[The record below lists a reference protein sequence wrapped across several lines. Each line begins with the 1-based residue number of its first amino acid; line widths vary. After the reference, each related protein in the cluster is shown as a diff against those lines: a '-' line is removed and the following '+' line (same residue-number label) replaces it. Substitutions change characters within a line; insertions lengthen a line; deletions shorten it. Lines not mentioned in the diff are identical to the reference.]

1 MHPIPAPPGGAGAAR
16 KCVALALSVLM
27 VGGLIQGATASPS
40 AAQGSDR
47 PGLLKTDKPV
57 PGQDGIQ
64 AQPRKV
70 TSGPRT
76 PAKAPKADW
85 PKSQTATVDLSRQ
98 SGKHARRAGD
108 LPVGLAPAGKGKG
121 ALDGTV
127 EAKVLDRGHSE
138 RAGLDGLLFTLAPK
152 NDRGAK
158 PAGHLAARSS
168 LKTTA
173 KPESKPKPTPEPK
186 PDSKPEPAA
195 TTGDVSV
202 TVDYGDFAG
211 AFGGGYASRLKLI
224 QLPACVLT
232 NPGKTECRT
241 GTPVDAKNDTARQ
254 TLTADAVSLR
264 AGRATVFAAAADTK
278 GDKGDYKATPLSP
291 SASWQTNLNTG
302 DFTWAYDMPVPEV
315 PGGLAPDVGLS
326 YNSGTVDG
334 RTGATNNQ
342 ASWVGD
348 GFDLS
353 PGFIER
359 RYVSCAEDGQKNADG
374 TKPGDLCWK
383 YDNAF
388 VSFNGKGG
396 ELVPAGND
404 EWKLQQDDGTKIKR
418 LKSTNRG
425 NGDNDGEYWRVT
437 DPNGTRYYFG
447 YHRLPGW
454 KDGKETTDST
464 WTVPVFGNNSG
475 EPCHAGS
482 YAKSWCQQAWRW
494 NLDYVVDTHGNAI
507 SYFYGKE
514 TNHYG
519 RNLRAEDET
528 PYTRGGYLKRIDYG
542 LKSSS
547 MYGTKPEARVV
558 FGNSERC
565 LPKDGVTCTPD
576 AIGKKS
582 FYWYDT
588 PWDLNCEAGKKCD
601 GARLAPS
608 FWTRKRLTEVS
619 TEVLKADGS
628 YGKVDS
634 WKLDHRW
641 GMADTDYQLLL
652 DSVQHT
658 GHTASPAITL
668 PKTTFAYTQLANR
681 MDKTGDGFA
690 PFIKSRLSTVADESG
705 GQIDARYSAPA
716 CDPAKLP
723 TPQSNTTRCFPQ
735 YIGGDAK
742 NDPVRQWFNKY
753 VVTSVVATDRTGGSP
768 DQVTTYDYL
777 DGGAWHYNDDDGL
790 TKEKHKTWSQ
800 WRGYGHVRV
809 KAGGQGGA
817 SAMKSQTD
825 TYFLRGM
832 NGDRKEPSGGT
843 KSVSV
848 PLGDG
853 EGSAITDDAA
863 MAGFTYKTVQFDK
876 PGGNTVGKTVN
887 RPWHHETAKK
897 VRDWGTV
904 TANFTGSSLTRAWTS
919 LDGGAGAKWRTAST
933 VTSYDTV
940 AGRVTSVDDRGE
952 DTTDADDRCT
962 RTTYAT
968 NVDKNILQLP
978 SRVETVAKGC
988 ADTADRSKDVISDV
1002 RTAYD
1007 GGAYGAAPTKGDA
1020 TATATLKSHD
1030 GAKASY
1036 LESGA
1041 TFDNYGRELTT
1052 TDLTADVTAIG
1063 DSAPVRTKRTDGRTT
1078 TTSYTPATGLPTQ
1091 TKTASPPARRLDPK
1105 SAQTT
1110 TSQLDPLRG
1119 HVLKET
1125 DTNGKVTQFAYD
1137 ALGRSTKVWLA
1148 DRKTSSTPTYEF
1160 AYRVVEGKPVAVAT
1174 KLLDNNGGQV
1184 TSYKLYDGFLRERQS
1199 QAPGPEGGRLVADV
1213 FYDERGLVTKKFAD
1227 YYADGKPVTEL
1238 FKPADALPVESQT
1251 RTAYDG
1257 LGRPVQMQMIAG
1269 NGDGGKVLNTTT
1281 TSYLGDRTTVIPPAG
1296 ETATTTITDV
1306 RGRTVELRQH
1316 HERKADAAYDSTT
1329 YEYTPSG
1336 QPSKVTDPAGNS
1348 WTTTYDQLGRTVAS
1362 SDPDKG
1368 TTTSTYDDH
1377 NQLISST
1384 DARGVTL
1391 VNVYD
1396 DSGRKTE
1403 VREGSRTG
1411 KLRLSWTYDTI
1422 PGAKGQL
1429 AESTRYV
1436 GDAKYTTKVTGYDRL
1451 YRPARTAVVIPKSE
1465 GALAGTY
1472 QTGTAY
1478 KPSGKVASISYSA
1491 AGSLPGGSVNYGY
1504 EADTLRPTS
1513 VFGQGM
1519 TASTKF
1525 SHTGKPLQHELGL
1538 TDGGKKTWVTNTY
1551 EWGTQRLATTRV
1563 DREDQKG
1570 VDQQASYSYD
1580 EAGNVLSIK
1589 DVSRTGTDN
1598 QCFRYDYL
1606 RRLTEA
1612 WTQDDK
1618 ACGNSPSAGAIGG
1631 PAPYWHSYTY
1641 DKTGNRLSET
1651 RHDPT
1656 GDSKKDVK
1664 RAYTYPKPG
1673 TAQAHALTSVTTE
1686 GPAGTQ
1692 KTGYAYDKTG
1702 NTTGRGDQKLTW
1714 DAEGNLAKVTDPV
1727 KGKPDKV
1734 TEYLYD
1740 ADGQR
1745 LISRTG
1751 ERTTLHLG
1759 HTEVTLDKGAT
1770 KTKATRYVD
1779 LGSGHQAVRSDDGSF
1794 SFTIGDHHGTG
1805 LLAVAAGDMALSQR
1819 RVLPFGGT
1827 RGEAPKSWPGTKGF
1841 VGGTDETKR
1850 TGFTHLGAREYD
1862 PGTGRFLSVDPVMVT
1877 SDAQQ
1882 MHGYTYGNNNPLVYA
1897 DPSGKFFGWFFN
1909 QFMNSLV
1916 ESTKNAFKVKNKN
1929 PGASKPRAY
1938 RPKVTNTKLADGL
1951 MNIYAKDVAK
1961 KVYGDGKAATA
1972 IIYEFNNGKRLD
1984 NKEQWH
1990 IKKGWSAL
1998 RNMSSILELDR
2009 KARETGKNMKNLL
2022 NDHDLAIAK
2031 SEAKELWN
2039 ALSSRDVTGKVDKTV
2054 QADAVM
2060 KDSIRNNMG
2069 NVMKTAAVKDLTGQ
2083 KFEPTKYKGP
2093 QPVGEPTRLRGF
2105 AKSFGIA
2112 GGVTSAAQ
2120 APSYVGEYGWKRG
2133 GWELFKD
2140 VVDPFGVSKGQDSF
2154 YPEDNGGRG
2163 GGGICAPSSGNC
2175 A

>member
-1 MHPIPAPPGGAGAAR
+1 
-16 KCVALALSVLM
+16 M
-27 VGGLIQGATASPS
+27 VGGLIQGTGALP
-40 AAQGSDR
+40 AAAAAAAGNDR
-47 PGLLKTDKPV
+47 PGLPKTDRPV
-57 PGQDGIQ
+57 PGRDGIK
-64 AQPRKV
+64 ALPRTV
-70 TSGPRT
+70 SSGPPT
-76 PAKAPKADW
+76 PAEAPKADW
-85 PKSQTATVDLSRQ
+85 PEPESATVDLSGK
-98 SGKHARRAGD
+98 SGKRYRPAGN
-108 LPVGLAPAGKGKG
+108 LPVGLAPTDKGKG

-138 RAGLDGLLFTLAPK
+138 RAGVDGLLFTLAPHEGREEK
-152 NDRGAK
+152 GGRGEAK
-158 PAGHLAARSS
+158 TASWSAGVRSALQTADKSEPKTEPDARS
-168 LKTTA
+168 
-173 KPESKPKPTPEPK
+173 
-186 PDSKPEPAA
+186 AA
-195 TTGDVSV
+195 PSGDVSV
-202 TVDYGDFAG
+202 TVDYADFAG
-211 AFGGGYASRLKLI
+211 AFGGNYASRLQLI
-224 QLPACVLT
+224 QLPDCVLT
-232 NPGKTECRT
+232 DPGKTECRT
-241 GTPVDAKNDTARQ
+241 GTPVPATNDTARK
-254 TLTADAVSLR
+254 TLTAAAVSLR
-264 AGRATVFAAAADTK
+264 AGRTTVFAAAAETK
-278 GDKGDYKATPLSP
+278 GEKGDYKATPLSL
-291 SASWQTNLNTG
+291 SATWQTNLNTG

-315 PGGLAPDVGLS
+315 PGGLTPDVGLS
-326 YNSGTVDG
+326 YNSGTIDG
-334 RTGATNNQ
+334 RTGETNNQ

-359 RYVSCAEDGQKNADG
+359 RYKSCAEDGQKNSDG
-374 TKPGDLCWK
+374 NKPGDLCWK

-396 ELVPAGND
+396 ELVPTGND

-418 LKSTNRG
+418 LKSTDRG
-425 NGDNDGEYWRVT
+425 NGDNDGEYWQVT
-437 DPNGTRYYFG
+437 DPDGTRYYFG

-475 EPCHAGS
+475 EPCHADS

-507 SYFYGKE
+507 SYHYGKE

-519 RNLRAEDET
+519 RNLKAEDDT

-542 LKSSS
+542 LKSES
-547 MYGTKPEARVV
+547 MYDTKPQGRVI
-558 FGNSERC
+558 FGNAERC
-565 LPKDGVTCTPD
+565 LSGEGVTCAPD
-576 AIGKKS
+576 TIDKNS

-588 PWDLNCEAGKKCD
+588 PWDLNCTAGSKCD
-601 GARLAPS
+601 AARLAPS
-608 FWTRKRLTEVS
+608 FWTRKRLIDVS
-619 TEVLKADGS
+619 TEILKADGT
-628 YGKVDS
+628 YGQVDS
-634 WKLDHRW
+634 WKLGHRW

-658 GHTASPAITL
+658 GHAAAPAITL

-705 GQIDARYSAPA
+705 GQIDATYSAPA
-716 CDPAKLP
+716 CDAAKPP

-735 YIGGDAK
+735 YIGGDAQ

-753 VVTSVVATDRTGGSP
+753 VVTSVVATDRTGGAP
-768 DQVTTYDYL
+768 DQVTDYDYL
-777 DGGAWHYNDDDGL
+777 DGAAWHYNDDDGL

-809 KAGGQGGA
+809 TAGGQGGS
-817 SAMKSQTD
+817 SAMKSQED

-832 NGDRKEPSGGT
+832 NGDRNDTSGGT
-843 KSVSV
+843 KRVSVS
-848 PLGDG
+848 LDDG

-876 PGGNTVGKTVN
+876 PGGKVVGKTVS

-904 TANFTGSSLTRAWTS
+904 TANFGGASSTQAWTS
-919 LDGGAGAKWRTAST
+919 LDDGAGAKWRTAST
-933 VTSYDTV
+933 FTTYDTV
-940 AGRVTSVDDRGE
+940 AGRVTSVDDRG
-952 DTTDADDRCT
+952 DGTDDKCT

-968 NVDKNILQLP
+968 NTDKNILQLP
-978 SRVETVAKGC
+978 SRVETVATSCSAGGN
-988 ADTADRSKDVISDV
+988 REQEVISDV

-1007 GGAYGAAPTKGDA
+1007 DGAYGAAPTKGDA
-1020 TATATLKSHD
+1020 TASATLKSHD
-1030 GAKASY
+1030 GAKATY
-1036 LESGA
+1036 LEAGA
-1041 TFDNYGRELTT
+1041 TFDGYGRELTT
-1052 TDLTADVTAIG
+1052 TDLTADVTVTG

-1078 TTSYTPATGLPTQ
+1078 TTAYTPATGLPTQ
-1091 TKTASPPARRLDPK
+1091 TRTTSPPAVRTNPT
-1105 SAQTT
+1105 SVQTT
-1110 TSQLDPLRG
+1110 TSQLDPMSG

-1125 DTNGKVTQFAYD
+1125 DTNGKETQFAYD

-1148 DRKTSSTPTYEF
+1148 DRKASSTPTYEF
-1160 AYRVVEGKPVAVAT
+1160 AYTVTEGKPVVVAT

-1199 QAPGPEGGRLVADV
+1199 QAPGPDGGRLVSDV
-1213 FYDERGLVTKKFAD
+1213 FYDERGLIAKTFAD
-1227 YYADGKPVTEL
+1227 YYVDGKPVTEL
-1238 FKPADALPVESQT
+1238 FKPADALSVESQT
-1251 RTAYDG
+1251 RTTHDG
-1257 LGRPVQMQMIAG
+1257 QGRPVQMQVIAG
-1269 NGDGGKVLNTTT
+1269 NGDGGKALSTTT
-1281 TSYLGDRTTVIPPAG
+1281 TSYHGDRTTVIPPVG
-1296 ETATTTITDV
+1296 ETATTTLTDV
-1306 RGRTVELRQH
+1306 RGNTVELRQH
-1316 HERKADAAYDSTT
+1316 HERRADAPYDSTLYT
-1329 YEYTPSG
+1329 YTPSG

-1348 WTTTYDQLGRTVAS
+1348 WRTTYDQLGRTVQS

-1377 NQLISST
+1377 NQLVSST

-1396 DSGRKTE
+1396 NSGRKTE
-1403 VREGSRTG
+1403 VREGSSTG
-1411 KLRLSWTYDTI
+1411 KLHLSWTYDTI
-1422 PGAKGQL
+1422 AGAKGQL

-1436 GDAKYTTKVTGYDRL
+1436 GDAKYTTKVTDYDRL
-1451 YRPARTAVVIPKSE
+1451 YRPARTAVVIPQSE

-1491 AGSLPGGSVNYGY
+1491 AGSLPGGSVSYGY

-1513 VFGQGM
+1513 VFGQGI

-1538 TDGGKKTWVTNTY
+1538 TDGKKTWVTNTY
-1551 EWGTQRLATTRV
+1551 EWGTQRLAATRV

-1570 VDQQASYSYD
+1570 VDQHADYSYD
-1580 EAGNVLSIK
+1580 EAGNVLSVK

-1598 QCFRYDYL
+1598 QCFHYDYL

-1612 WTQDDK
+1612 WAQGDK
-1618 ACGNSPSAGAIGG
+1618 TCSESPSPEAIGG

-1641 DKTGNRLSET
+1641 DKVGNRLSET
-1651 RHDPT
+1651 RHDAS
-1656 GDSKKDVK
+1656 GDNKKDIK

-1673 TAQAHALTSVTTE
+1673 TAQAHALTSVTTD

-1692 KTGYAYDKTG
+1692 KTGYSYDQTG
-1702 NTTGRGDQKLTW
+1702 NTIGRGDQKLTW
-1714 DAEGNLAKVTDPV
+1714 DTEGNLAKVTEPV
-1727 KGKPDKV
+1727 AGKPDKV

-1745 LISRTG
+1745 LLSHTG

-1759 HTEVTLDKGAT
+1759 HTEVTLDKDAT
-1770 KTKATRYVD
+1770 KAQATRYFD

-1805 LLAVAAGDMALSQR
+1805 LLAVAAGDLALNQR
-1819 RVLPFGGT
+1819 RVLPFGST
-1827 RGEAPKSWPGTKGF
+1827 RGQTPKTWPGTKGF
-1841 VGGTDETKR
+1841 VGGTDETKG
-1850 TGFTHLGAREYD
+1850 TGLTHLGAREYD
-1862 PGTGRFLSVDPVMVT
+1862 PNTGRFLSVDPVMDS

-1897 DPSGKFFGWFFN
+1897 DPNGKFFEWLFS
-1909 QFMNSLV
+1909 QMMNAVYDTIGTLQ
-1916 ESTKNAFKVKNKN
+1916 KAFKTPNKN
-1929 PGASKPRAY
+1929 PGASRPRASIPTVSN
-1938 RPKVTNTKLADGL
+1938 RDLAKGL
-1951 MNIYAKDVAK
+1951 KNIYAKPQAK
-1961 KVYGDGKAATA
+1961 SVMGDGKAATA
-1972 IIYEFNNGKRLD
+1972 IIYEFNMGKRLD
-1984 NKEQWH
+1984 NKEEWH
-1990 IKKGWSAL
+1990 IQKGWGAL
-1998 RNMSSILELDR
+1998 RNMSSILEKDR
-2009 KARETGKNMKNLL
+2009 KARETGKGMQNLL
-2022 NDHDLAIAK
+2022 DDHDLAIAK

-2039 ALSSRDVTGKVDKTV
+2039 ALNSRDIT
-2054 QADAVM
+2054 
-2060 KDSIRNNMG
+2060 G
-2069 NVMKTAAVKDLTGQ
+2069 NVARTVKQDESMKSMIKKNVDDVIKTAAVKDLTGQ

-2120 APSYVGEYGWKRG
+2120 APSYVRGYGWKRG
-2133 GWELFKD
+2133 AWELLKD
-2140 VVDPFGVSKGQDSF
+2140 AIDPFGVSKGQDSF
-2154 YPEDNGGRG
+2154 YPEENG
-2163 GGGICAPSSGNC
+2163 GGGSGSICDPSSGNC

>member
-1 MHPIPAPPGGAGAAR
+1 MPAPPRGAGAAR
-16 KCVALALSVLM
+16 RRVALTLSALM
-27 VGGLIQGATASPS
+27 IGGLIQGTGALP
-40 AAQGSDR
+40 AAAAAGDGR
-47 PGLLKTDKPV
+47 PGLPKTDEPI
-57 PGQDGIQ
+57 PGQDGIRV
-64 AQPRKV
+64 QPRKV
-70 TSGPRT
+70 SSGPRM

-85 PKSQTATVDLSRQ
+85 PEPETATVDLS
-98 SGKHARRAGD
+98 SKSVRADGD
-108 LPVGLAPAGKGKG
+108 LPVELTPAAEGKD

-127 EAKVLDRGHSE
+127 EAKVLDHSHSE
-138 RAGLDGLLFTLAPK
+138 RAGVDGLLFTLAPK
-152 NDRGAK
+152 SGKEGKNGD
-158 PAGHLAARSS
+158 
-168 LKTTA
+168 
-173 KPESKPKPTPEPK
+173 
-186 PDSKPEPAA
+186 EPATRSA
-195 TTGDVSV
+195 LKAADKAEADAKSAPPSGDVSI
-202 TVDYGDFAG
+202 TVDYADFGG
-211 AFGGGYASRLKLI
+211 AFGGTYASRLKLI
-224 QLPACVLT
+224 KLPACVLT

-241 GTPVDAKNDTARQ
+241 GTPVASKNDTGKQ
-254 TLTADAVSLR
+254 TLTADRVSLR

-278 GDKGDYKATPLSP
+278 GEKGDYKATSLSP
-291 SASWQTNLNTG
+291 SASWDTNLNTG

-315 PGGLAPDVGLS
+315 PSGLSPDVGLS
-326 YNSGTVDG
+326 YNSGTIDG
-334 RTGATNNQ
+334 RTGETNNQ

-359 RYVSCAEDGQKNADG
+359 RYKSCAEDGEKGSDG
-374 TKPGDLCWK
+374 NKPGDLCWK

-396 ELVPAGND
+396 ELVPTGHND

-437 DPNGTRYYFG
+437 DPGGTRYYFG

-475 EPCHAGS
+475 EPCHADS

-507 SYFYGKE
+507 SYHYGKE

-519 RNLRAEDET
+519 RNLKAEDAT

-576 AIGKKS
+576 TIDEKS

-588 PWDLNCEAGKKCD
+588 PWDLNCKAGKKCE
-601 GARLAPS
+601 GAHFAPS
-608 FWTRKRLTEVS
+608 FWTRKRLTDVS
-619 TEVLKADGS
+619 TEVLKADGA

-634 WKLDHRW
+634 WKLGHRW

-705 GQIDARYSAPA
+705 AQIDATYSAPA
-716 CDPAKLP
+716 CDAAKLP

-735 YIGGDAK
+735 YIGGDAQ

-753 VVTSVVATDRTGGSP
+753 VVTSVVATDRTGGAP
-768 DQVTTYDYL
+768 DQVTTYDFL
-777 DGGAWHYNDDDGL
+777 DGAAWHYNDDDGL
-790 TKEKHKTWSQ
+790 TKEKHRTWSQ

-809 KAGGQGGA
+809 KTGGQGGA
-817 SAMKSQTD
+817 SAMKSQAD

-832 NGDRKEPSGGT
+832 NGDRKGPSGGT

-848 PLGDG
+848 SLGGG

-863 MAGFTYKTVQFDK
+863 LAGFTYKTVQFDK
-876 PGGNTVGKTVN
+876 PGGKVIGKTVH

-897 VRDWGTV
+897 TRDWGTV
-904 TANFTGSSLTRAWTS
+904 TAGFSGISTTQAWTS
-919 LDGGAGAKWRTAST
+919 LDDGAGKKWRTAST
-933 VTSYDTV
+933 STTYDKV
-940 AGRVTSVDDRGE
+940 AGRVTAVDDHG
-952 DTTDADDRCT
+952 DPANGADAQCT
-962 RTTYAT
+962 RTEYAT
-968 NVDKNILQLP
+968 NSDKNILNLP
-978 SRVETVAKGC
+978 ARVETVATSCDSGVNRK
-988 ADTADRSKDVISDV
+988 KDVVSDV

-1007 GGAYGAAPTKGDA
+1007 GGAYGAAPTKGNA

-1030 GAKASY
+1030 GTKATY
-1036 LESGA
+1036 LEAGA
-1041 TFDNYGRELTT
+1041 TFDDYGRELTT
-1052 TDLTADVTAIG
+1052 TDLTADVTVTG
-1063 DSAPVRTKRTDGRTT
+1063 SGTPVRAKRSDGRTT
-1078 TTSYTPATGLPTQ
+1078 NTIYTPSTGMPTQ
-1091 TKTASPPARRLDPK
+1091 TRTVSPPATRLDAK

-1110 TSQLDPLRG
+1110 TAQLDPLRG
-1119 HVLKET
+1119 HMLKET
-1125 DTNGKVTQFAYD
+1125 DTNGKETEFAYD

-1160 AYRVVEGKPVAVAT
+1160 SYSVTEGKPVAVAT

-1184 TSYKLYDGFLRERQS
+1184 SSYKLYDGFLRERQS
-1199 QAPGPEGGRLVADV
+1199 QAPGPDGGRLISDV
-1213 FYDERGLVTKKFAD
+1213 FYDERGLVTKTFAD
-1227 YYADGKPVTEL
+1227 YYVDGKPVTEL
-1238 FKPADALPVESQT
+1238 FKPADALSVESQT
-1251 RTAYDG
+1251 RTTHDG
-1257 LGRPVQMQMIAG
+1257 IGRPVQVQMIAG

-1281 TSYLGDRTTVIPPAG
+1281 TSYHGDRTTVVPPAG
-1296 ETATTTITDV
+1296 ETATTTLTDV

-1316 HERKADAAYDSTT
+1316 HERRADAPYDSTKYT
-1329 YEYTPSG
+1329 YTPSG
-1336 QPSKVTDPAGNS
+1336 QPSTVTDPAGNK
-1348 WTTTYDQLGRTVAS
+1348 WTSAYDQLGRVVKS

-1368 TTTSTYDDH
+1368 TTTSAYDDH
-1377 NQLISST
+1377 NQLASST
-1384 DARGVTL
+1384 DARGLTL

-1396 DSGRKTE
+1396 NSGRKTE
-1403 VREGSRTG
+1403 VREGSNTG

-1451 YRPARTAVVIPKSE
+1451 YRPARTAVVIPESE
-1465 GALAGTY
+1465 GELAGTY

-1491 AGSLPGGSVNYGY
+1491 AGSLPGGSVSYGY

-1538 TDGGKKTWVTNTY
+1538 TDGKKTWVTNTY

-1570 VDQQASYSYD
+1570 VDQQASYTYD
-1580 EAGNVLSIK
+1580 EAGNVLSLK

-1612 WTQDDK
+1612 WTQGDRT
-1618 ACGNSPSAGAIGG
+1618 CGESPSADALGG

-1651 RHDPT
+1651 RHNPT
-1656 GDSKKDVK
+1656 GDTKKDVK
-1664 RAYTYPKPG
+1664 RAYAYPKPG

-1686 GPAGTQ
+1686 GPDGTR
-1692 KTGYAYDKTG
+1692 KMDYAYDKTG

-1714 DAEGNLAKVTDPV
+1714 DAEGNLTKVTEPV
-1727 KGKPDKV
+1727 AGKPDKV

-1740 ADGQR
+1740 TEGQR
-1745 LISRTG
+1745 LLSRTG
-1751 ERTTLHLG
+1751 ERTTLYLG
-1759 HTEVTLDKGAT
+1759 HTEVTLGKGAA
-1770 KTKATRYVD
+1770 KAKATRYLD
-1779 LGSGHQAVRSDDGSF
+1779 LGNGHQAVRADDGSF
-1794 SFTIGDHHGTG
+1794 SFTIGDHNGTG
-1805 LLAVAAGDMALSQR
+1805 LLAVGARDLSLNQR
-1819 RVLPFGGT
+1819 RVTPFGGT
-1827 RGEAPKSWPGTKGF
+1827 RGEAPRSWPGTKGF
-1841 VGGTDETKR
+1841 VGGTDESKG
-1850 TGFTHLGAREYD
+1850 TGLTHLGAREYD
-1862 PGTGRFLSVDPVMVT
+1862 PDTGRFISVDSVMDT

-1897 DPSGKFFGWFFN
+1897 DPSGKFFRSFFN
-1909 QFMNSLV
+1909 NIWSSIV
-1916 ESTKNAFKVKNKN
+1916 DSAKNAVGIKNKN
-1929 PGASKPRAY
+1929 PGAS
-1938 RPKVTNTKLADGL
+1938 RPKATAPTVSNKKLRGSLANLYTKDTGGR
-1951 MNIYAKDVAK
+1951 VW
-1961 KVYGDGKAATA
+1961 GDGKTSTA
-1972 IIYEFNNGKRLD
+1972 IIHELNTGKRLPD
-1984 NKEQWH
+1984 HNSKNPNATKKQWH
-1990 IKKGWSAL
+1990 IDKGWAAMKGLSD
-1998 RNMSSILELDR
+1998 ILEKDR
-2009 KARETGKNMKNLL
+2009 KARETGKGAESLL
-2022 NDHDLAIAK
+2022 NDHDLAVAK

-2039 ALSSRDVTGKVDKTV
+2039 ALNSRDVTGNIKKL
-2054 QADAVM
+2054 AHSDANM
-2060 KDSIRNNMG
+2060 KSAIKKSMAGTMQNS
-2069 NVMKTAAVKDLTGQ
+2069 AVKDLTGQ
-2083 KFEPTKYKGP
+2083 KFEPTKHKGP
-2093 QPVGEPTRLRGF
+2093 QPVGDPTRLRGF

-2120 APSYVGEYGWKRG
+2120 APGYVREYGWKRG
-2133 GWELFKD
+2133 TWEMIKGMS
-2140 VVDPFGVSKGQDSF
+2140 DPFGFSKGQDPY
-2154 YPEDNGGRG
+2154 YPEDNGGG
-2163 GGGICAPSSGNC
+2163 SICDPSSGNC